1 MSISF
6 KPRSNPVPLLIAAS
20 SLLLVGLVSSASSLA
35 ASTDQGN
42 EFSLEA
48 EAWQSA
54 DANAPGARR
63 LLGNSVDVPLG
74 KNTNPEVAVNLTHL
88 RRQAAATDKIRIIVG
103 VRAAFAPEGF
113 QDQST
118 RQRQRQEIGA
128 VQSTIEKALPR
139 RDAARIK
146 RLTAVPFMAME
157 VDADQ
162 LEALAAMPEVTD
174 IQEDRQAWASLA
186 QSVPLI
192 QADDAW
198 TAGYVGKGWAVA
210 VLDNGVQTSHPFLQG
225 TVVAEACYSTH
236 NPGAGEYSMC
246 PGRVTSSTASGSASY
261 CYDATYGNWA
271 CDHGTHVAGIA
282 IGRGGNQTFAGV
294 AKGGNLIPMQ
304 VFTWDAYYRDS
315 FAWFSDINRGLQ
327 RVIDLHDAGVKI
339 AAVNMSLGGG
349 AYSSESTCNSANAS
363 TKALIDNLKSRGIA
377 TLIASGNEGRTNAIS
392 APACISSA
400 VSVGATWDTS
410 GWTCG
415 GSSSAVDKVACY
427 SNTASFLDL
436 LAPGSAIDASVPTNT
451 YATYHG
457 TSMATP
463 HAAGCWALLKAAKP
477 EATVD
482 AIEAALKGTGKPIAD
497 YRLTSIVKPRIDCH
511 AALNQLLGAVPPPP
525 VTPTFQFK
533 AATATVTEGTTT
545 LTIPVTRSSGSGS
558 ASVKYATSNGSAVAG
573 KDYTAKSGTLSFAA
587 GVTTQNIS
595 LRITNDTLYEVD
607 ETFKVAL
614 SSPSSGWSMGS
625 PAAATVTIK
634 DNGDKNLA
642 FASATAQ
649 VNEGAGTVTLWVQRL
664 GSTSASASASIRYAT
679 SNGSARSGSDYVS
692 KSGTLSWA
700 AGDANPKAI
709 TISIVNNTTKEAT
722 EAFYVT
728 LSSPTGGTLGA
739 ISRATVSVTDND

>member
-1 MSISF
+1 MSTLF
-6 KPRSNPVPLLIAAS
+6 NLRSHPVTLLVAASALLI
-20 SLLLVGLVSSASSLA
+20 VGLMNSASSLA
-35 ASTDQGN
+35 AFTDQAN
-42 EFSLEA
+42 EFSMES
-48 EAWQSA
+48 EAWRSA
-54 DANAPGARR
+54 DDNDPGVRR

-74 KNTNPEVAVNLTHL
+74 KNTTPEVAANLNHL
-88 RRQAAATDKIRIIVG
+88 RHQAAATDKIRVIVG

-113 QDQST
+113 QDRST

-139 RDAARIK
+139 RDAARIQ

-198 TAGYVGKGWAVA
+198 SAGYVGKGWAVA

-246 PGRVTSSTASGSASY
+246 PGRVTASTASGSASY

-282 IGRGGNQTFAGV
+282 AGRGGNQTFAGV

-304 VFTWDAYYRDS
+304 VFTWDADYRDS
-315 FAWFSDINRGLQ
+315 FAYFSDINRGLQ
-327 RVIDLHDAGVKI
+327 QIIYLHDAGAKI

-349 AYSSESTCNSANAS
+349 AYTSESTCNSANAS

-377 TLIASGNEGRTNAIS
+377 TLIASGNEGKTNAIS

-410 GWTCG
+410 GWTCS
-415 GSSSAVDKVACY
+415 GSTSAVDKVACY
-427 SNTASFLDL
+427 SNTATFLDL

-482 AIEAALKGTGKPIAD
+482 AIEATLKSTGKLISD
-497 YRLTSIVKPRIDCH
+497 YRVTSILKPRIDCH
-511 AALNQLLGAVPPPP
+511 AALNQLLAVAPPPP
-525 VTPTFQFK
+525 ATQTFQFK

-573 KDYTAKSGTLSFAA
+573 QDYTAKSGTLSFAA

-595 LRITNDTLYEVD
+595 LSITNDTLYEVD
-607 ETFKVAL
+607 ETFAVAL
-614 SSPSSGWSMGS
+614 SSPSSGWSLGS
-625 PAAATVTIK
+625 PTAATVTIK

-664 GSTSASASASIRYAT
+664 GSASASASIRYAT
-679 SNGSARSGSDYVS
+679 SNGTARSGSDYVS

-709 TISIVNNTTKEAT
+709 TISIVNNTTKEST

-728 LSSPTGGTLGA
+728 LSSPKGATLGA

>member
-1 MSISF
+1 MPLFSINHLCS
-6 KPRSNPVPLLIAAS
+6 VPTLISAT
-20 SLLLVGLVSSASSLA
+20 LLLLTGLLNAPSTLA
-35 ASTDQGN
+35 ASVGSGGDY
-42 EFSLEA
+42 SLSRDA
-48 EAWQSA
+48 SQPSGADDSA
-54 DANAPGARR
+54 SRR
-63 LLGNSVDVPLG
+63 VIGSSINVPLG
-74 KNTNPEVAVNLTHL
+74 LNPDQEVAANLNQL
-88 RRQAAATDKIRIIVG
+88 RRLAAASDKIRVIVG

-139 RDAARIK
+139 RDAARIQ
-146 RLTAVPFMAME
+146 RLTAVPFMALE

-186 QSVPLI
+186 HSVPLI

-198 TAGYVGKGWAVA
+198 SAGYVGKGWAVA

-246 PGRVTSSTASGSASY
+246 PGRVTASTASGSASY
-261 CYDATYGNWA
+261 CYDDTYGNWA

-282 IGRGGNQTFAGV
+282 AGRGGNQTFAGV

-315 FAWFSDINRGLQ
+315 FAYFSDINRGLQ
-327 RVIDLHDAGVKI
+327 RVIDLHDVGVKI

-349 AYSSESTCNSANAS
+349 AYTSESSCNSANAS

-377 TLIASGNEGRTNAIS
+377 TIIASGNEGKTNAIS

-410 GWTCG
+410 GWTCS

-427 SNTASFLDL
+427 SNTATFLDL

-482 AIEAALKGTGKPIAD
+482 AIEAALKSTGKLISD
-497 YRLTSIVKPRIDCH
+497 YRVTSILKPRIDCH
-511 AALNQLLGAVPPPP
+511 AALNQLLAVAPPPP
-525 VTPTFQFK
+525 VTQTFQFK

-595 LRITNDTLYEVD
+595 IRITNDTLYELD
-607 ETFKVAL
+607 ETFAVAL
-614 SSPSSGWSMGS
+614 NSPSSGWSLGS

-649 VNEGAGTVTLWVQRL
+649 VNEGGGTVTLWVQRL
-664 GSTSASASASIRYAT
+664 GSASASASIRYAT
-679 SNGSARSGSDYVS
+679 SNGTARSGSDYVS

-728 LSSPTGGTLGA
+728 LSSPKGATLGA